1 MGAKVKSHRKHISL
15 SSSQEAPLS
24 TDHST
29 DQSQEIP
36 SKIPKLSRIQPDY
49 ELIDTV
55 PAPDVNLIFN
65 PPSSVFLEELC
76 SLFDYNC
83 GSL

>member
-1 MGAKVKSHRKHISL
+1 MKSHRKHISL

-49 ELIDTV
+49 ELIDTL

-65 PPSSVFLEELC
+65 LPSSVFLEELC